1 MSIRTAIFGLGNI
14 ASALI
19 QIVHKAKRGEK
30 IESLMSEYI
39 GKYSVADID
48 FVAAFDV
55 SENKIGKDISEAIF
69 EYPNIFPKIIDLEPL
84 GVKVSPGPVLDGVA
98 PHMREI
104 FKPHNMKI
112 DLNYVVRI
120 LRENSVEVAI
130 NLLPVGAE
138 EATRLYA
145 EACYRAGVAFINA
158 IPVFIASDR
167 ERKWHR
173 KFKEAILPLLGD
185 DIKGQVGATILHRT
199 LVRLLHM
206 RGVRVEETYQVNI
219 GGNTDFLNMMIE
231 ERLYSKRIS
240 KTEAVTSIL
249 PYGKKLEESKRVRI
263 GPSDYVDF
271 LGNTKIAYIYVK
283 GASLGGFPVTIEVK
297 LSVDDKSMA
306 TAILIDAIRVAK
318 LALDRGH
325 GGVIAGPSAFLFKH
339 PPHQAPDDET
349 AYYWFTRY
357 IMTGE
362 DIYFD

>member
-1 MSIRTAIFGLGNI
+1 MSIKTAIIGVGNI
-14 ASALI
+14 ASALV
-19 QIVHKAKRGEK
+19 QIVYKARRGEK
-30 IESLMSEYI
+30 IDGVLSEYI
-39 GKYSVADID
+39 GKYAVSDIE

-55 SENKIGKDISEAIF
+55 SENKIGKDLSEAIF
-69 EYPNIFPKIIDLEPL
+69 EYPNIFPKITDLDHL
-84 GVKVSPGPVLDGVA
+84 GVEVSPGPVLDGVA
-98 PHMREI
+98 PHMVNV
-104 FKPHNMKI
+104 FKPHRMKI
-112 DLNYVVRI
+112 DINHVVRV
-120 LRENSVEVAI
+120 LRESGAEVAI

-145 EACYRAGVAFINA
+145 EACHRANVAFING
-158 IPVFIASDR
+158 IPVFIASDP
-167 ERKWHR
+167 EKKWHM
-173 KFKEAILPLLGD
+173 KFREAMIPLLGD

-249 PYGKKLEESKRVRI
+249 PYGKKLEETKKIRI
-263 GPSDYVDF
+263 GPSDYIDF
-271 LGNTKIAYIYVK
+271 LGNTKIAYIYIK
-283 GASLGGFPVTIEVK
+283 GSSLGGFPVTIETK
-297 LSVDDKSMA
+297 LVVDDKSMA
-306 TAILIDAIRVAK
+306 SAILLEAIRVAK

-339 PPHQAPDDET
+339 PPRQAPDDET

-357 IMTGE
+357 VMTGE
-362 DIYFD
+362 DIYVE